1 MQTVKPCA
9 NANVLLGGDPMKQTR
24 LGDVLLRK
32 KRITAEQLS
41 DVVKDAKLSGATLT
55 QQLVQNN
62 IFPAEELAKIISVS
76 YGRPLVDLSK
86 LEIDPKL
93 TNISLDI
100 LKKNQAIPIRR
111 RGNILTLAVPDPYD
125 IHALD
130 EMSFISG
137 CQVDVAICQEEQLI
151 TTLDEIGG
159 SDQQLEDV
167 MADLGADSME
177 VVDTEEGQSD
187 EGLLASESEEA
198 PVVKLVNLILLDAI
212 KRGASDIHVE
222 PYEKVMR
229 VRYRVDGVLQEIMR
243 PPMSMR
249 DAIVSRLKIQARLDI
264 SERRVPQDGR
274 IKLRLSKA
282 KTVDFRV
289 SILPTLFG
297 EKVVMRLLDPSN
309 LQLNMEVLGYETED
323 LKNFKDAINMP
334 YGMVLVTGPTGSG
347 KTVSL
352 YSAVGELNKPG
363 INLSTAEDPVE
374 FNFMG
379 INQVNVN
386 AAIGL
391 DFPAVLRSF
400 LRQDPD
406 VILIGEIRD
415 HDTAAIGIKAALT
428 GHLVLATLHTNDA
441 PSTMSRLVNMG
452 IESFLVGSAVNLV
465 TAQRLARRTCKE
477 CTEPEEVPPQA
488 LLDAGFKEEDIGT
501 FQPMKGKGCPIC
513 NGTGYKGRVGIYQ
526 VMPIFDEIRDA
537 VYADKNSDEINAIAV
552 AKGVRTLRMAAL
564 NKVKGG
570 SVSLEECLRVTIAD

>member
-1 MQTVKPCA
+1 MR
-9 NANVLLGGDPMKQTR
+9 QTR

-32 KRITAEQLS
+32 KRITKEQLIS
-41 DVVKDAKLSGATLT
+41 VIKDAKLSGATLT

-62 IFPAEELAKIISVS
+62 LLTAEELAKFIANC
-76 YGRPLVDLSK
+76 YGRPAVDLSK

-93 TNISLDI
+93 TKISLDI

-111 RGNILTLAVPDPYD
+111 RGNILTLAVVDPYN

-137 CQVDVAICQEEQLI
+137 CQIDVAICQEDQINE
-151 TTLDEIGG
+151 TLDSMGG
-159 SDQQLEDV
+159 SEQELEDV
-167 MADLGADSME
+167 MADLGADNME
-177 VVDTEEGQSD
+177 VVDTD
-187 EGLLASESEEA
+187 ELQTDDGILASESEEA
-198 PVVKLVNLILLDAI
+198 PVVKLVNLILLGAI
-212 KRGASDIHVE
+212 KRSASDIHIE
-222 PYEKVMR
+222 PYEKTMR
-229 VRYRVDGVLQEIMR
+229 IRYRVDGVLQEIMR

-264 SERRVPQDGR
+264 SERRLPQDGR
-274 IKLRLSKA
+274 IKLRLSKT

-309 LQLNMEVLGYETED
+309 LQLNMEVLGYEPED
-323 LKNFKDAINMP
+323 LKKFKDAINMP

-352 YSAVGELNKPG
+352 YSAVGELNKPE

-379 INQVNVN
+379 INQVNIN

-391 DFPAVLRSF
+391 DFPSVLRSF

-452 IESFLVGSAVNLV
+452 VESFLVGSAVNLV
-465 TAQRLARRTCKE
+465 TAQRLARRSCKE
-477 CTEPEEVPPQA
+477 CSGPEDVPHEA
-488 LLDAGFKEEDIGT
+488 LHDAGFKDEEIGT
-501 FQPMKGKGCPIC
+501 FQPMKGKGCPVC

-526 VMPIFDEIRDA
+526 VMPIYDEIREA
-537 VYADKNSDEINAIAV
+537 VYADKNSDEINAIAIS
-552 AKGVRTLRMAAL
+552 KGVKTLRMAAL
-564 NKVKGG
+564 NKVKQG
-570 SVSLEECLRVTIAD
+570 SVSLEECLRVTVAD